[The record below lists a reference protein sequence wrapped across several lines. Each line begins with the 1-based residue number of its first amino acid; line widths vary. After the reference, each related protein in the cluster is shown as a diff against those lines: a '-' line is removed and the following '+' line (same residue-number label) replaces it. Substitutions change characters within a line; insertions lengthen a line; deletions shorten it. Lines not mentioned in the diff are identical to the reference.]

1 MSTPVKASDLQSW
14 YNRINNVRNKTGI
27 ALGSITVPNVLNQA
41 TTATQITNLKTTI
54 NALKSNTY
62 LGKAD
67 YTAIG
72 NVNVQ
77 RNDLIQLSTKT
88 NIESTITSLEGICA
102 NKSTSICTDN
112 SDYSKDS
119 NCSDNFDDTY
129 RSVDRSDCTDN
140 NYDSID
146 QVAFPEY
153 SDDAANTK
161 YNDTCSDY
169 TNDTRDYS
177 DYSDDNTCSNYT
189 QNTDNA
195 KTMDCQTD
203 YIVTGNTVTN

>member
-102 NKSTSICTDN
+102 NKSTFN
-112 SDYSKDS
+112 SSA
-119 NCSDNFDDTY
+119 NFTPPS
-129 RSVDRSDCTDN
+129 RPK
-140 NYDSID
+140 I
-146 QVAFPEY
+146 
-153 SDDAANTK
+153 
-161 YNDTCSDY
+161 
-169 TNDTRDYS
+169 
-177 DYSDDNTCSNYT
+177 
-189 QNTDNA
+189 
-195 KTMDCQTD
+195 
-203 YIVTGNTVTN
+203 